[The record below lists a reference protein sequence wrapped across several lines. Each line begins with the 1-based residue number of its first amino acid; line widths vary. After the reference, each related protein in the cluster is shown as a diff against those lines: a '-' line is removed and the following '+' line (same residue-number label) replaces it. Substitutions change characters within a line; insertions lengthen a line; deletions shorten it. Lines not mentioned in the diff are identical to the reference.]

1 LNLQQGSAAEREP
14 KQQPSVGD
22 TTAVDDQRPRDSG
35 RTVESLIED
44 MKRASAVDEE
54 TPQGQYNLAGKLLED
69 SLRLIDQ
76 GIASKEEIEK
86 LQKESAEWR
95 RKSALQGY
103 LPAMLLLQGNEKE
116 LGAKEKLVWN
126 LVRLHADMLVKRAKR
141 DVTEMHPRN
150 YYVIGFSARRL
161 NASEVR
167 DAVKEA
173 ERRISRF
180 AMEGYLPSSK
190 GRIYGDSDLQLWEH
204 IKSDCIKHGNLPEE
218 IVASFVDS
226 DSEQNEDAT
235 NPSPLAIT
243 VVKRVSPS
251 GDVAGQTIEFPC
263 SVTNISEE
271 AISIPEKDFAGS
283 KRNVLGTLQ
292 SWIERLGPVT
302 EIPSIPSITAKSG
315 NRYAAGGGLMVS
327 RGAILEPGGSEIETR
342 KLRTTGYPSGQY
354 RYHIE
359 LTPYDSSLPKAGA
372 VVQFSLN

>member
-1 LNLQQGSAAEREP
+1 MNYLLASSGLTVLLLVCLFILGGCTDTNTESDLGSSSAESTEELLAMPTIESGDDSKPPVESPKSPDMRLPELNLQQGSAAEREP

-150 YYVIGFSARRL
+150 YYVIGRSARRL

-173 ERRISRF
+173 
-180 AMEGYLPSSK
+180 GK
-190 GRIYGDSDLQLWEH
+190 
-204 IKSDCIKHGNLPEE
+204 
-218 IVASFVDS
+218 
-226 DSEQNEDAT
+226 T
-235 NPSPLAIT
+235 
-243 VVKRVSPS
+243 
-251 GDVAGQTIEFPC
+251 
-263 SVTNISEE
+263 
-271 AISIPEKDFAGS
+271 
-283 KRNVLGTLQ
+283 GTG
-292 SWIERLGPVT
+292 ING
-302 EIPSIPSITAKSG
+302 K
-315 NRYAAGGGLMVS
+315 
-327 RGAILEPGGSEIETR
+327 
-342 KLRTTGYPSGQY
+342 TGTG
-354 RYHIE
+354 INCF
-359 LTPYDSSLPKAGA
+359 G
-372 VVQFSLN
+372 